1 MGDLCRIKKRNWW
14 TWITGGIVFV
24 ILLGFVLNT
33 LIFYQK
39 LNGAA
44 KRYLCSN
51 NQNQAGRVAAQLEV
65 KRGLIEDFADLLSKM
80 PEYLVTEPFL
90 EGKAERFGFES
101 MALVSVSEEEQMV
114 CGEAG
119 EALAEWIRGHEAEWR
134 ENGCLL
140 LVEEQII
147 IAAPWEQE
155 DGTLQAVAGME
166 DCGEFYAEESFGNIW
181 EKGIVALRSQE
192 SGTPVSVVKGE
203 KSLIHDRSI
212 SELLCRLEQRGY
224 GGFVFYESRLGSA
237 IPVEGTDL
245 VQIMIVALGD
255 LIPEI
260 SNHVLVYL
268 ILFLASFVMFC
279 VGGWQIRR
287 NTEREEQI
295 FLTDP
300 LTGGLNREGFL
311 KTGGQFLTQHRNLS
325 YAIVCMNICN
335 FRRINEI
342 WGEQNGNKT
351 LGFVYRECL
360 KSIDDREIVCRSTI
374 DHFLL
379 MLHGESEDEIALR
392 VSRIIGSI
400 NTVIQENYEENSL
413 DFMVGGCLIG
423 GEMDLTA
430 SIRNAVYASKN
441 LAQKNRC
448 NFYNQEMVRKITYEN
463 ELDQLFGESIKKQ
476 EFKAYL
482 QPKVSKTEC
491 CQAEVLVR
499 WELPGTGMVYP
510 DQFIPMFE
518 QNGKIVKLDLYIF
531 EEACRLM
538 AEWFHRGEPVT
549 KLSVNISRFTL
560 QTLGRETWKKY
571 KEIKERYQVPD
582 WLIEMEITETTLLNG
597 NDITYIQYVLNGFHS
612 CGLKVALDDFGF
624 AYSSLGLLKSLE
636 VDTIKLDRSFF
647 IDRNYKTDQIVAS
660 IIQLSHRLGICVV
673 AEGVEEEGLAE
684 LLYKDG
690 CDFIQGYVYSKP
702 LSVEAFAEW
711 REWHEKQRHEKQQ
724 H

>member
-1 MGDLCRIKKRNWW
+1 MCRGATDGGLCRIKKRNWW

-90 EGKAERFGFES
+90 EGK
-101 MALVSVSEEEQMV
+101 
-114 CGEAG
+114 
-119 EALAEWIRGHEAEWR
+119 
-134 ENGCLL
+134 
-140 LVEEQII
+140 
-147 IAAPWEQE
+147 
-155 DGTLQAVAGME
+155 
-166 DCGEFYAEESFGNIW
+166 
-181 EKGIVALRSQE
+181 GIVALRSQE

-224 GGFVFYESRLGSA
+224 GGFVFYENRLGSA

-245 VQIMIVALGD
+245 VQIMIVVLGD

-335 FRRINEI
+335 FRRLNEI

-351 LGFVYRECL
+351 PGFVYRECL

-423 GEMDLTA
+423 GGMDLTA

-463 ELDQLFGESIKKQ
+463 ELDQLVETLKRKRGKPF
-476 EFKAYL
+476 
-482 QPKVSKTEC
+482 
-491 CQAEVLVR
+491 
-499 WELPGTGMVYP
+499 LPDSGME
-510 DQFIPMFE
+510 DS
-518 QNGKIVKLDLYIF
+518 G
-531 EEACRLM
+531 
-538 AEWFHRGEPVT
+538 
-549 KLSVNISRFTL
+549 TL
-560 QTLGRETWKKY
+560 Q
-571 KEIKERYQVPD
+571 
-582 WLIEMEITETTLLNG
+582 
-597 NDITYIQYVLNGFHS
+597 F
-612 CGLKVALDDFGF
+612 
-624 AYSSLGLLKSLE
+624 
-636 VDTIKLDRSFF
+636 
-647 IDRNYKTDQIVAS
+647 
-660 IIQLSHRLGICVV
+660 
-673 AEGVEEEGLAE
+673 
-684 LLYKDG
+684 
-690 CDFIQGYVYSKP
+690 
-702 LSVEAFAEW
+702 
-711 REWHEKQRHEKQQ
+711 
-724 H
+724 